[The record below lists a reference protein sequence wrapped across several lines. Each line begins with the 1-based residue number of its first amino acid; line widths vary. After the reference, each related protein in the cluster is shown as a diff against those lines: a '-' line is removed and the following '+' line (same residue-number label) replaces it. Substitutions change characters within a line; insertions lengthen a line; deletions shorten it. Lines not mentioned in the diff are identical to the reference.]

1 MKTMEQQREDPRRE
15 GALRRFAAADR
26 GASMMVSLVVGFM
39 VVVIAST
46 AIFKGIF
53 QAHDSNMRIY
63 RKVKALEALQNEM
76 EYWKAEVS
84 LRGANHQRPYGRYQ
98 VVLESDSRRTNDA
111 VLASFEPA
119 ASIRPLG
126 TSGQVDAYEI
136 TVSITWPEGDK
147 LWRETMTT
155 AVNPLY

>member
-1 MKTMEQQREDPRRE
+1 MKTGTQQRETRQGE
-15 GALRRFAAADR
+15 GAMRRFLREDR
-26 GASMMVSLVVGFM
+26 GATMLPSLVVGFM

-84 LRGANHQRPYGRYQ
+84 LRGASHQRPYGRYQ
-98 VVLESDSRRTNDA
+98 VVLESDSRRSNDA

-119 ASIRPLG
+119 AQIRPLG
-126 TSGQVDAYEI
+126 TTGQVQAFEI